1 MATYIGIDISK
12 DTFDAATSEQKQS
25 IIFKNTEAGYK
36 KFKAWISKL
45 NEPHVCMEATGK
57 YYLGLATSLYEQG
70 IPVSVVNPLRI
81 KRYAQSGLN
90 RVKTDSEDAKVI
102 AQFCKTEKLVLWAP
116 DKPVIQELQEW
127 YKLKD
132 LLTRQ
137 QTQFKNQLKSGLN
150 SRVRKVQ
157 EKQIQQIEKSIKAV
171 VAKIKECIQSDK
183 ELCESVKLLE
193 SITSIG
199 EKTAMDLITFIKD
212 IKRFDKA
219 KNLASFAG
227 LTPQIIQSGTSVN
240 SSRLSKMGNANL
252 RKCLYMPAINAMA
265 YNVPLK
271 RFADGLRAKGVAS
284 GKIKAAVMRKLIH
297 IVFAVLNS
305 GKPFDPEYKMCV

>member
-12 DTFDAATSEQKQS
+12 DTFDAATSEHTKS
-25 IIFKNTEAGYK
+25 VSFKNTAAGYK
-36 KFKAWISKL
+36 KFRTWASKF
-45 NEPHVCMEATGK
+45 NEPSVCMEATGK
-57 YYLGLATSLYEQG
+57 YYLGLATFLYEKT
-70 IPVSVVNPLRI
+70 IFVSVVNPLRI
-81 KRYAQSGLN
+81 KRYAQSALK

-102 AQFCKTEKLVLWAP
+102 ARFCETESLAPWAP
-116 DKPVIQELQEW
+116 DKPVIQDLQEW
-127 YKLKD
+127 YQLKE
-132 LLTRQ
+132 LLIRQ
-137 QTQFKNQLKSGLN
+137 KTQLKNQLKSGLN
-150 SRVRKVQ
+150 SLVKKVQ
-157 EKQIQQIEKSIKAV
+157 EKQIQQIEKNIETVLSKIKA
-171 VAKIKECIQSDK
+171 CIQSDK
-183 ELCESVKLLE
+183 ALCQNVKLLE

-199 EKTAMDLITFIKD
+199 EKTAMDLMTFIKD

-227 LTPQIIQSGTSVN
+227 LTPQIMQSGTSVN

-265 YNVPLK
+265 YNTPLK
-271 RFADGLRAKGVAS
+271 KFADGLRARGVAS

-305 GKPFDPEYKMCV
+305 SKPFDPEYKMCV